1 MRIIRALAIAAL
13 VCGALVAEHHH
24 DGARSGHTGGESQG
38 ARWSGVPSS
47 PRYSHAYPIATVP
60 FVYPVV
66 DPDNAP
72 PADRA
77 YADSGQPAPATG
89 DSYGAQ
95 PAPAAEPAP
104 HGVIIDFADVDAAA
118 TPEPTHYYIALKD
131 HHIYLAVAFWV
142 EGETLHYFL
151 PGNTHNQVSLSLVD
165 YALTERLNRESGTE
179 VRLPAAK

>member
-1 MRIIRALAIAAL
+1 MRILCGFAVAAL
-13 VCGALVAEHHH
+13 VSGSLAAEHH
-24 DGARSGHTGGESQG
+24 DGA
-38 ARWSGVPSS
+38 PSS
-47 PRYSHAYPIATVP
+47 HSGPASDGSHRNEWHRFSGFSGGSRVATVP

-72 PADRA
+72 PADQA
-77 YADSGQPAPATG
+77 YADAYQPAPATG

-95 PAPAAEPAP
+95 PAAAAEPTP
-104 HGVIIDFADVDAAA
+104 HGVIIDFEGLEAAA
-118 TPEPTHYYIALKD
+118 TPEPAHYYIALKD

-179 VRLPAAK
+179 VRLPTLK